1 MAMNDEETIAL
12 IAGGHTFGKT
22 RCRAGRRRP
31 RAGGRTDRADGPR
44 LEVHLKPG
52 WEGRPSGLEVTWT
65 YHPTRW
71 DNEFFHILF
80 AYDWESAVA
89 GRGEAVAAEARRRLW
104 TWCPAPSR
112 EHTEREPRM
121 LTSDIALRV
130 DPVYEKIARRFLE
143 HPDEFQLAFAKA
155 WYKLLH
161 RDMGPVSRY
170 LGPWV
175 PEAQPWQDPVPA
187 VDHELVSTTTWP
199 P

>member
-1 MAMNDEETIAL
+1 M
-12 IAGGHTFGKT
+12 
-22 RCRAGRRRP
+22 
-31 RAGGRTDRADGPR
+31 
-44 LEVHLKPG
+44 VPG
-52 WEGRPSGLEVTWT
+52 AFEG
-65 YHPTRW
+65 
-71 DNEFFHILF
+71 
-80 AYDWESAVA
+80 
-89 GRGEAVAAEARRRLW
+89 
-104 TWCPAPSR
+104 APS
-112 EHTEREPRM
+112 REPRM

-187 VDHELVSTTTWP
+187 VDHELVDDDGRPEDQAARVGALYSSSC
-199 P
+199 